1 MVKVS
6 QLGAKP
12 WSEILE
18 DFSCL
23 FLVVLRTENLRRL
36 FYVLLIR
43 ACALYTGRRV
53 TTVSYAVCRPDRCW
67 QQIFPGRKRWPRV
80 QRHSHICRM
89 SALHDSHWDTEI
101 CRRHDLAGDLGPSI
115 AFSFVGSALPA
126 TKIDRMSFRTN
137 QCCTLWFLGK
147 STICLSGLLSRVI
160 RVMAMRRPL
169 NQQDSTIRFCRHTW

>member
-1 MVKVS
+1 MSFPGCVADRELEEAVLCFADS
-6 QLGAKP
+6 CVRFVYREAGDDRLLCSVPTRSLLAK
-12 WSEILE
+12 
-18 DFSCL
+18 
-23 FLVVLRTENLRRL
+23 
-36 FYVLLIR
+36 
-43 ACALYTGRRV
+43 
-53 TTVSYAVCRPDRCW
+53 
-67 QQIFPGRKRWPRV
+67 QIFPGRKRWPRV